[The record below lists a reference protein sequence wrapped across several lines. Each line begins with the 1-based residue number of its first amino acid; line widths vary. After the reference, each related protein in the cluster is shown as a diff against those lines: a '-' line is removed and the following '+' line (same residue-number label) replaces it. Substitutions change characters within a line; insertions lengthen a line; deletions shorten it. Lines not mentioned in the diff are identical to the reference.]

1 MKQKILYTLLLFC
14 VVGLYACKKNKQDV
28 DIKQYDDQQIQNY
41 ISSHGLTGMQRDMT
55 SGDTTGIY
63 YQILSPG
70 NPNKRVGYSD
80 SVSLVFSI
88 RSFDGKFVDN
98 DTIGSGHVTNF
109 LGHITQN
116 QIPYGV
122 ELAIVNLLKYKGG
135 RMRLLLPSHL
145 AYGSAGY
152 GTGSSSGN
160 NRIAGNQCLD
170 YYINLIDNQKTYDD
184 QVIKSYI
191 SANNLSGFIPAAV
204 GNDTLDSN
212 NKPQNYIYYKITK
225 PGVGAPI
232 TSTSSVSIQ
241 YTVYLLNGMITSDQY
256 NAVDGSGV
264 TVNIAD
270 STLPGLA
277 AGLTHTLP
285 GSKISILVP
294 SKLAY
299 GSGAFSDGTIPV
311 NSCLRYEINVISA
324 Q

>member
-1 MKQKILYTLLLFC
+1 MKQILYTLLLFC
-14 VVGLYACKKNKQDV
+14 VVGLCSCKKNKQDL
-28 DIKQYDDQQIQNY
+28 DIKQFDDQQIQNY
-41 ISSHGLTGMQRDMT
+41 ISSHGLTGMQRDLT

-70 NPNKRVGYSD
+70 DHNKPVSYPD
-80 SVSLVFSI
+80 SVSLVFTVS
-88 RSFDGKFVDN
+88 SFDGKFVTT
-98 DTIGSGHVTNF
+98 DTIANHVNNF

-116 QIPYGV
+116 NIPYGV
-122 ELAIVNLLKYKGG
+122 ELAIVNILKYKGG
-135 RMRLLLPSHL
+135 RMHLLLPSHL
-145 AYGSAGY
+145 AYGS
-152 GTGSSSGN
+152 TGFGSGSVSGN

-170 YYINLIDNQKTYDD
+170 YYINLIDDQGVYDN

-191 SANNLSGFIPAAV
+191 SANNLSGFVPVSV
-204 GNDTLDSN
+204 GKDTLGSN
-212 NKPQNYIYYKITK
+212 DQPKNYIYYKITQQ
-225 PGVGAPI
+225 GVGAPI
-232 TSTSSVSIQ
+232 TSSSSVSIQ
-241 YTVYLLNGMITSDQY
+241 YTVYLLNGNLTSDQY

-264 TVNIAD
+264 TVNIND

-311 NSCLRYEINVISA
+311 NSCLRYDINVISA
-324 Q
+324 E

>member
-14 VVGLYACKKNKQDV
+14 VAGLYACKKNKQDI

-41 ISSHGLTGMQRDMT
+41 ISAHGLTAMQRDMT

-70 NPNKRVGYSD
+70 DHTKPVSYPD
-80 SVSLVFSI
+80 SVSLVFTVS
-88 RSFDGKFVDN
+88 SFDGKFVTT
-98 DTIGSGHVTNF
+98 DTIVNHVTNF

-145 AYGSAGY
+145 AYGSAGF

-170 YYINLIDNQKTYDD
+170 YYINLIDNQRTYDD

-204 GNDTLDSN
+204 GTDTLDNN
-212 NKPQNYIYYKITK
+212 NKPQNYIYYKITQ

-264 TVNIAD
+264 TVNIGD

-277 AGLTHTLP
+277 AGLMHTLP

-311 NSCLRYEINVISA
+311 NSCLRYDINVISA